1 MRMES
6 CGLVARL
13 GNSGRAEESR
23 DVRVLGLQG
32 LFSLTRPLLVDHWP
46 SEIKEPQDAAGRGGP
61 QQNSPQRHGTIGSM
75 HRQSVALRESKL
87 GVVWSCLG
95 ASRSS
100 VSSANLSFAGGPFA
114 KSVVCCDCH
123 RTLSI
128 WSVSLRLYGTACEP
142 LLGVSVSIALL
153 IRLVCLRVG
162 SICGHSHIRK
172 GKQRDLLLSEPPRF
186 LLLQ

>member
-1 MRMES
+1 M
-6 CGLVARL
+6 VARL

-32 LFSLTRPLLVDHWP
+32 LFSLTRPLLVDHWL

-61 QQNSPQRHGTIGSM
+61 KQNSPQRHGTIGSM

-95 ASRSS
+95 ASRSG
-100 VSSANLSFAGGPFA
+100 VSGANLSFAGGPFA

-128 WSVSLRLYGTACEP
+128 CLVCILTALWDSLRASSPCVRLNCLVDPPCVPAGREH
-142 LLGVSVSIALL
+142 LRALTYT
-153 IRLVCLRVG
+153 
-162 SICGHSHIRK
+162 
-172 GKQRDLLLSEPPRF
+172 
-186 LLLQ
+186 